1 MVDFKRLHSKGITP
15 IGITNFRNSYQI
27 FGIKD
32 NDRFG
37 HIYVL
42 GKTGVGKST
51 LLQSMALSDI
61 NRGHGITVIDPHG
74 DVAEYL
80 LGQLSNQR
88 INDVIYM
95 NPSDAKSIV
104 FYNPIA
110 NVPAEFHHL
119 VASGLISTFKRIWE
133 DSWGPRLEYVLSM
146 CIRTLLTCPDK
157 SLLDIHALLTDP
169 VYRTKALVYIE
180 EPYILSFW
188 KNEFE
193 KYSPAFRAEV
203 IAPILNKMGVF
214 LSNDPLR
221 RTLGSKSTGL
231 DIQKVMDE
239 GKILIVNLSKG
250 KIGEQA
256 SSILGSILV
265 NAIQL
270 GALHRSHQP
279 EADRRPFYLYVD
291 EVHSFV
297 SLSFADILAEARKYK
312 LSIFMAHQ
320 FIEQLH
326 EKIRA
331 AIFGNVGTMIIFRVG
346 AEDAKYLV
354 QEFEPTFDET
364 DLVNL
369 PKFQM
374 YLKLM
379 IDGASSLPFSAS
391 TIPLKTLMIAED

>member
-1 MVDFKRLHSKGITP
+1 MILGTTNWRNKKTP
-15 IGITNFRNSYQI
+15 

-51 LLQSMALSDI
+51 LLQNMAFSDI
-61 NRGHGITVIDPHG
+61 QRGHGLAVIDPHG
-74 DVAEYL
+74 DVAENLFKLVPRSRANELIYL
-80 LGQLSNQR
+80 DPSNA
-88 INDVIYM
+88 NS
-95 NPSDAKSIV
+95 NV
-104 FYNPIA
+104 FLNPIA
-110 NVPAEFHHL
+110 AISPEFHHL
-119 VASGLISTFKRIWE
+119 VASGLISTFRRIWE

-146 CIRTLLTCPDK
+146 CIRTLLNCPN
-157 SLLDIHALLTDP
+157 STLLDIHPLLTDP
-169 VYRTKALVYIE
+169 VFRTKALLNNE
-180 EPYILSFW
+180 ESYILSFW
-188 KNEFE
+188 QNEFE
-193 KYSPAFRAEV
+193 KYSPAFRSEV
-203 IAPILNKMGVF
+203 IAPILNKMGIF
-214 LSNDPLR
+214 LSNEPLR
-221 RTLGSKSTGL
+221 RILGSKTAGL

-256 SSILGSILV
+256 CSILGSILV
-265 NAIQL
+265 NSIQL
-270 GALHRSHQP
+270 GALYRAHQP
-279 EADRRPFYLYVD
+279 ENLRKPFYLYVD

-320 FIEQLH
+320 FIGQLN
-326 EKIRA
+326 EKIKA

-369 PKFQM
+369 PKYHM

-379 IDGASSLPFSAS
+379 IDGATSLPFSAVTVPMCNS
-391 TIPLKTLMIAED
+391 LNINS